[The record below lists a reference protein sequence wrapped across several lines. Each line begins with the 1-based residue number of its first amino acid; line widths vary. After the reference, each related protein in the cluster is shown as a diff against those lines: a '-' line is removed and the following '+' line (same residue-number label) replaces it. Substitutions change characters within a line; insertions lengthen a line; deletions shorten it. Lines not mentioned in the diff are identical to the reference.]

1 MMIKNKQHS
10 KEEATARWRF
20 LICLAL
26 FSALATTNAQ
36 AQFTA
41 LEKIE
46 LLNMGGSYRLVITCD
61 DDLRYV
67 DQFDETQNLLSL
79 YLRNVQVGLSKTDY
93 DFDGKLVSHIKV
105 VQWRKTPPVAR
116 IEVFLLPSVEYKIK
130 TSIDGLLLVDI
141 LMRPVA
147 TGENGHSSGEQPYS
161 QVALAP
167 GEIRNGSVAEIFGG
181 GSGDIFLKRRSGGA
195 SGESGM
201 AAQLQSKARI
211 TLDVKAAPIS
221 NVLRLLAKQSKLNI
235 VASNDV
241 SGDVSVS
248 LIDVTIKQA
257 LDMVVKANGMD
268 YAVSG
273 NVILVKPR
281 DKFDALELET
291 RIYRLKYIDASNL
304 KVAVE
309 QILSPNAK
317 VQVFYHNF
325 RQIEEGGKQEGQEKR
340 SSTLIVTDRPVN
352 IEQLNALVAALDVPK
367 PQIMIEAKL
376 IEISPENEQKIG
388 INWDKTINAQIFR
401 EVILPSGRPEQLAAE
416 VPLDGGSISWG
427 TLTVDRYNAVL
438 NFLSTKTNSK
448 LISNPRVMAMD
459 NEEALISVG
468 TTFPVATIT
477 RGVGGQG
484 DVVSFE
490 YRDINISLRVRP
502 HIGEDNTITM
512 YVNPVVE
519 EVIGQVEA
527 AGNIAP
533 ITSKRTVETVV
544 NLKNNE
550 TMVIGG
556 LIQEKAVDTEQKVWL
571 LGDIPLIG
579 NFFRNKEKSK
589 KQTDLL
595 IFITP
600 RIVGT
605 F

>member
-1 MMIKNKQHS
+1 MIKNKQYL
-10 KEEATARWRF
+10 KEKAPARWRF

-26 FSALATTNAQ
+26 FSALATTHAQ

-79 YLRNVQVGLSKTDY
+79 YLRNVQVGLSKMDY
-93 DFDGKLVSHIKV
+93 VFDGKLVSHIKV

-116 IEVFLLPSVEYKIK
+116 IEVFLLPGVEYKIK

-147 TGENGHSSGEQPYS
+147 TGENRHSSGEQPYS
-161 QVALAP
+161 QVASPLS
-167 GEIRNGSVAEIFGG
+167 EIQNGSVGEIFRGA
-181 GSGDIFLKRRSGGA
+181 SGDIFLKPRSGGA

-201 AAQLQSKARI
+201 AARLQSKARI

-273 NVILVKPR
+273 DVILVKPR

-317 VQVFYHNF
+317 VQVFYRNF
-325 RQIEEGGKQEGQEKR
+325 RQVEEVGKQEGQGKR

-352 IEQLNALVAALDVPK
+352 IQRLNALVAALDVPK

-376 IEISPENEQKIG
+376 IEVSPENEQKIG
-388 INWDKTINAQIFR
+388 IDWDKTINAQIFQ
-401 EVILPSGRPEQLAAE
+401 EVILPSGQPEQLAAE
-416 VPLDGGSISWG
+416 VPLTGGSVSWG
-427 TLTVDRYNAVL
+427 TLTADRYNAVL
-438 NFLSTKTNSK
+438 NFLSSKTNSK

-468 TTFPVATIT
+468 TTFPIAKIT

-490 YRDINISLRVRP
+490 YRDIDISLRVRA
-502 HIGEDNTITM
+502 HIGGDNTITM

-519 EVIGQVEA
+519 EVIGQVVA

-556 LIQEKAVDTEQKVWL
+556 LIQEKAVDIEQKVWL

-600 RIVGT
+600 RVVGT